1 MDIYDQLL
9 DQQQAETNQG
19 TAPTQTSSDN
29 SGTHLLY
36 NDGLAQQRSETNQPL
51 ATNPVP
57 TNSDNTKQPDI
68 YDQLLDQQQAE
79 NDQRLHT
86 ILDLASQVD
95 PEQAAQAAAL
105 AKRLS
110 LPVEAIANNLP
121 EAQRRTQMAD
131 VVSLANSSP
140 ALKRQLSNP
149 EFAKKAHDDTE
160 NLSAIEQ
167 ALKFAKDLGSDV
179 LAGQA
184 GMGSAVAG
192 YGRAAGDIITSS
204 VDTLNKAKFFDNPLP
219 NELGP
224 IISKGFTDLQHNQD
238 ALQQY
243 LTPQADGNIMKGV
256 HSGIQSLSQNI
267 PMLAGAVMTGNPTM
281 ALNAMSAMTAG
292 QSYGRARDK
301 GADVVPAL
309 VYSAADGV
317 IEYGTEKFAVNQLFS
332 DLKIGAPIFKTI
344 MHQAATEVPGEETA
358 TVLQDF
364 NEWAVLHPEQ
374 SLQHYLDE
382 RPGAAAQTLVA
393 TLVGMGGNV
402 ALLKAVDT
410 AQKYSYLEVGKAK
423 SAEKTALKI
432 EQLNKLAAASK
443 VLARSPDAIKSF
455 AEDALTGSPVQD
467 LYIDAQTFLQSGV
480 AEHVAAL
487 LPDVAEQ
494 LKEALP
500 GTEIRIPISDYL
512 THIAATDY
520 AATLKDHLRLEGDD
534 YSPAQAQ
541 SYMQTHAEEL
551 QHEIDA
557 ILTSHQH
564 IDDFR
569 ASQEAVK
576 ATVLAQLNQLNRFTS
591 TKNELD
597 ATLISARMAVRG
609 AQLGI
614 TPEQMYEKQTP
625 NFAAESVGGGMVYG
639 QTEKTAE
646 MVTARWQK
654 ALSRIKDLNFEPN
667 FDTPLVIKHMGVIEK
682 FLPFPVKVMKQVLS
696 KHKDLPAG
704 VIANLPALLANPL
717 FVFPHKDGGI
727 SIAIDAK
734 TTKGEPLLVGIR
746 EGRVRT
752 ITPLHHSENIS
763 GTERLNNQFRAA
775 LHAGEKVYARN
786 KNALTEA
793 KAFDLALVGDNYQ
806 GRYNK
811 SKKRITTNEDL
822 VKKYG
827 DSFYQSADETPRL
840 APNGKPSNLNPLQ
853 YAQVRTAAFKKWFG
867 DWLYNPEMEMTP
879 IKLVDDPNL
888 PIDGD
893 AKALSKYLRDTFG
906 NTKEINQQTGNEIGF
921 YRDGIEASV
930 KNRKLLSRRLYA
942 ILPQLLRESAYAGY
956 EENTKLDKKPHVLG
970 YETYYAAV
978 SIDGKVY
985 SVRIAVDRIK
995 NDVRGRGY
1003 YYHQVDEVSLGDE
1016 VGSTRVLSDSTNQ
1029 VSTPS
1034 SPNGKIILSQLTGKV
1049 NNDAS
1054 KVVDEN
1060 GEPLVVYHGTPDG
1073 RFTEFR
1079 EDKQTSNTK
1088 FDDSSGFF
1096 FTPDKKYA
1104 ESYADW
1110 EDEDSYIERLL
1121 SGNDAPNNA
1130 NKDIK
1135 PVYLRIINPIDAN
1148 TGHKGSKE
1156 IFNAAKENGN
1166 DGVFSNQTAN
1176 KMNEIVAFNPS
1187 QIKSATSN
1195 NGGFSKESNDIHKAL
1210 FFGNTAEILELM
1222 KRL

>member
-1 MDIYDQLL
+1 MNIYAQLL
-9 DQQQAETNQG
+9 DQQQAEDDQDL
-19 TAPTQTSSDN
+19 ASTQTSPN
-29 SGTHLLY
+29 GSGTTPLY
-36 NDGLAQQRSETNQPL
+36 SDGLAQQRSETNQPL

-576 ATVLAQLNQLNRFTS
+576 ATVLAQLNQLNRFTD
-591 TKNELD
+591 TKNKLD
-597 ATLISARMAVRG
+597 ATLIATRMAVRG

-625 NFAAESVGGGMVYG
+625 NFAAEDISGGPVFSQSEIARQQIEQWTKDKLPGGQIVQLGSPSAILQSFGM
-639 QTEKTAE
+639 
-646 MVTARWQK
+646 
-654 ALSRIKDLNFEPN
+654 D
-667 FDTPLVIKHMGVIEK
+667 
-682 FLPFPVKVMKQVLS
+682 
-696 KHKDLPAG
+696 DLP
-704 VIANLPALLANPL
+704 IHL
-717 FVFPHKDGGI
+717 
-727 SIAIDAK
+727 
-734 TTKGEPLLVGIR
+734 TK
-746 EGRVRT
+746 
-752 ITPLHHSENIS
+752 
-763 GTERLNNQFRAA
+763 
-775 LHAGEKVYARN
+775 
-786 KNALTEA
+786 
-793 KAFDLALVGDNYQ
+793 
-806 GRYNK
+806 
-811 SKKRITTNEDL
+811 
-822 VKKYG
+822 
-827 DSFYQSADETPRL
+827 
-840 APNGKPSNLNPLQ
+840 
-853 YAQVRTAAFKKWFG
+853 
-867 DWLYNPEMEMTP
+867 
-879 IKLVDDPNL
+879 
-888 PIDGD
+888 
-893 AKALSKYLRDTFG
+893 
-906 NTKEINQQTGNEIGF
+906 
-921 YRDGIEASV
+921 SV
-930 KNRKLLSRRLYA
+930 
-942 ILPQLLRESAYAGY
+942 
-956 EENTKLDKKPHVLG
+956 LDKAKNKHTVDPDDLLG
-970 YETYYAAV
+970 LADA
-978 SIDGKVY
+978 I
-985 SVRIAVDRIK
+985 
-995 NDVRGRGY
+995 
-1003 YYHQVDEVSLGDE
+1003 HLSL
-1016 VGSTRVLSDSTNQ
+1016 
-1029 VSTPS
+1029 
-1034 SPNGKIILSQLTGKV
+1034 
-1049 NNDAS
+1049 
-1054 KVVDEN
+1054 
-1060 GEPLVVYHGTPDG
+1060 
-1073 RFTEFR
+1073 
-1079 EDKQTSNTK
+1079 
-1088 FDDSSGFF
+1088 
-1096 FTPDKKYA
+1096 
-1104 ESYADW
+1104 
-1110 EDEDSYIERLL
+1110 
-1121 SGNDAPNNA
+1121 
-1130 NKDIK
+1130 
-1135 PVYLRIINPIDAN
+1135 
-1148 TGHKGSKE
+1148 
-1156 IFNAAKENGN
+1156 
-1166 DGVFSNQTAN
+1166 
-1176 KMNEIVAFNPS
+1176 
-1187 QIKSATSN
+1187 
-1195 NGGFSKESNDIHKAL
+1195 IH
-1210 FFGNTAEILELM
+1210 I
-1222 KRL
+1222 